1 MQTGVRGEFYNKEAY
16 VQEVSANMIRAVSN
30 LISPDKRMAW
40 RDLRLAIRMKLMNGL
55 LLAIEEMAFL
65 LADVTQNPELLE
77 EAAANIILAISVQ
90 NSVPS
95 DNSFPFQLGP
105 SSQFGP
111 IWNQVQLPKE
121 ALQENTYRG
130 LSKSVFFEYKTL
142 HDLLMPAEKFIADLP
157 DIEDYVLN
165 SRIVS
170 ASLGQGRHIQL
181 PQKVLLTFP
190 HLAPNLTSPLCVF
203 WNFEL
208 SGWSDSGCSVKS
220 SNESQTICQ
229 CDHLTNFALLMRPPP
244 ELKSNAKL
252 SPTTVIVLEVV
263 TYVAV
268 ALSIVFIFIILYKV
282 RIQKSLEGNW
292 VSFYICR
299 RCKKKKKSYFNLSKE
314 KDMKSLFQHNGE

>member
-30 LISPDKRMAW
+30 LISPERRMAW

-65 LADVTQNPELLE
+65 LADVTQTPELLE
-77 EAAANIILAISVQ
+77 EAATNIILAISVQ
-90 NSVPS
+90 NSLPS
-95 DNSFPFQLGP
+95 PDTTFPLTLAP

-111 IWNQVQLPKE
+111 ILNQVQLPRE
-121 ALQENTYRG
+121 ALEENTYRG

-142 HDLLMPAEKFIADLP
+142 HDLLMPAEKFIAHIADM
-157 DIEDYVLN
+157 EDYVLN

-244 ELKSNAKL
+244 ESKSTHAKL
-252 SPTTVIVLEVV
+252 SPTTVMVLEVV

-282 RIQKSLEGNW
+282 RSNLGNPP
-292 VSFYICR
+292 
-299 RCKKKKKSYFNLSKE
+299 KK
-314 KDMKSLFQHNGE
+314 